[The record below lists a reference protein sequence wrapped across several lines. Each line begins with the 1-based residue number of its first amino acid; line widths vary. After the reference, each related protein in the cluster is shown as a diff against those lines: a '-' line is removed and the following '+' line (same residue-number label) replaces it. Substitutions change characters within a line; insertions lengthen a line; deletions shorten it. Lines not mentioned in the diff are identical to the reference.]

1 MAEANYGIFGDDFS
15 LEGTNPASALNSISD
30 ASVSFGGGGGGGVVS
45 TPTNVVIPIT
55 TNPNAYGTINA
66 NTNLIV
72 NIKANADAQ
81 IYVNAENTF
90 KTTTDKLD
98 VSLTDLLKFG
108 SKTITVDKLGF
119 KSNEKYIFRAV
130 PNLNF
135 NFTNLNFNINL
146 GDSLIGYQNRLL
158 PNYNEPLVGANE
170 PIYTNT
176 PPFEVIV
183 EYYKDDVIQSFP
195 YNASNQIID
204 IDFNLEKSN
213 TSVDIPV
220 SNENVIITI
229 EVDGIG
235 DSVLYSNGTTSDTL
249 TPQIVYTYTE
259 KIGTQISISSSDIT
273 QYLISKILVLNADG
287 TSEELLPEVDD
298 SPVGI
303 NVRPR
308 SIFLGFEAESNKK
321 ISITTIPAPERQTLP
336 LIDFV
341 NKEGVRKYN
350 INEKSDIPIG
360 VFKNGVVSN
369 IAIYI
374 GDSVYKY
381 SNLRDGAAS
390 AVVAIPASAIQNIG
404 KYRVVLIPST
414 TKRTLI
420 GLGGVESDGNP
431 IEFTL
436 NVVNEV
442 YVGIPDIRNISYP
455 SELFGPDFAGTDVNF
470 QISYDSVNTDYVRL
484 YNGTNFTQLQSNG
497 NISLNVK
504 TLLELAGDNV
514 AEDVNNIVF
523 NLKLIP
529 YNISGIETVIG
540 KEEFITIKFVK
551 SNYTIPRN
559 VAINRIAEGFINQ
572 FDRSLLR
579 ETPTKYLSHLLHF
592 GEGDNKLITTWT
604 GSQNSLIV
612 KLYEPLPTSIQTN
625 QQVWISKI
633 LANPIIDTIR
643 LVGDT
648 SDTCPPLKGPNFSL
662 EVDNGIGYQIFDE
675 LVASGSYSSNLLYNN
690 YIQSKGI
697 DTSKLNIEYVN
708 GSEYAWENYIN
719 FGSAE
724 ERVNNFI
731 YKLGILEKYIQ
742 EYQTLTDQT
751 FNIGYVLTE
760 DALGALTPEIEGNEI
775 ITTEDSLDMEFEI
788 AIKYSQYSIDES
800 GVLLNKINNIIQ
812 NFDGFEKFLYTS
824 NDSLAYPKFDVTF
837 PDSIVRKVNYLT
849 NTDEAKLWYNTIVAD
864 AEYYDTYNTNY
875 LVNNLPLF
883 IQEDYDNNDFIV
895 FLDMIGQHFD
905 IIWTYINSLRDSKK
919 VGELQSKNIIDSI
932 VGPVLQSFGWDTK
945 RAFNSNFLWEHV
957 YGTNKEGNPIYSM
970 PLNEANNQ
978 VWRRI
983 LNNLPYILKHKGTGR
998 AMKAIMA
1005 CYGVPQSMLTIMEFG
1020 GPQDPTK
1027 DATTKFTFDDRT
1039 SALFL
1044 TGSLNANGGGS
1055 SNVKI
1060 PWHTTAQT
1068 GDYPNCLE
1076 FRILPSKLPTTKYS
1090 LVSGSEWSL
1099 DLVKTT
1105 GSFGKLEL
1113 NFGGDQSTSTYFEN
1127 GYVNDVTGSPFNY
1140 SYTSSYNPVT
1150 ITVEYYDGDDGVY
1163 AYGPDLKT
1171 GSLDFP
1177 ISTEDYSNVLIN
1189 RHNNPDSSSW
1199 FEVWYATTNGQR
1211 ITTFVSMSIQ
1221 TDDTQWE
1228 TGSFLQIGGDGY
1240 EGTLDEFRLWEIP
1253 LNRNKFENHTLF
1265 PDAINGNSHTAS
1277 TADLIFRLDFEYP
1290 INLHKGTSTVPAKS
1304 IKNVSINESYGES
1317 YAYVNNMYS
1326 ASVYPYQYIPY
1337 DRTVTATVPSLGFNV
1352 SNKIRFEEQ
1361 TLIGDLS
1368 YKTRATQKS
1377 FDRAPIDSNR
1387 LGLFF
1392 SPIKELNMDILKAFG
1407 DFNIDNYIGDPSD
1420 EYKDS
1425 YKELSVLRNYYF
1437 ERLDRNIHEYIQ
1449 LIRYIDKSL
1458 FDVLDDLAPARAK
1471 VSKGLLIEPHYLE
1484 RSKIKWTKPESERND
1499 FDTTIPTFDGVS
1511 IDSTYD
1517 YNEGELNVEQIAILE
1532 SNLNNYDGIV
1542 DANTGIVLE
1551 STNPTYESTIDYNFV
1566 DILDTEYPTYPAQGS
1581 VNIECPTGASLYGE
1595 VDSFSSTQI
1604 GMDKNSLANL
1614 GYGLYAVKGNSIYR
1628 TIDDIFGNLETTG
1641 SRVSAFLVKE
1651 TKAKKQKVQTGG
1663 YPATT
1668 SGAVKYSTITT
1679 FEDKYYVSLL
1689 PFSGSISIGNDVVQ
1703 VTSID
1708 GYLPTHYKFVN
1719 GLGEGLQRTF
1729 WKGSQQTLATTPDG
1743 LSPVETFTTN
1753 PNILRVAKT
1762 GRGSGEPILEV
1773 D

>member
-1 MAEANYGIFGDDFS
+1 MAEANYGIMGDDFS
-15 LEGTNPASALNSISD
+15 FDGTTPTSVLNSISD

-45 TPTNVVIPIT
+45 IPDNVVIPIT

-72 NIKANADAQ
+72 NIKSNQPSQ
-81 IYVNAENTF
+81 IYVNSENTF

-98 VSLTDLLKFG
+98 ISLNDLLKFG
-108 SKTITVDKLGF
+108 SKVITVDTLGF
-119 KSNEKYIFRAV
+119 TTNEKYVFRAV

-135 NFTNLNFNINL
+135 NFSNLDFNINL

-158 PNYNEPLVGANE
+158 PNYNEPLVGSNE

-176 PPFEVIV
+176 PPFEIIV
-183 EYYKDDVIQSFP
+183 EYYKNNEIQVFP
-195 YNASNQIID
+195 YNTASQIID

-213 TSVDIPV
+213 SIVVETPID
-220 SNENVIITI
+220 ENVTITI
-229 EVDGIG
+229 EVTGAN
-235 DSVLYSNGTTSDTL
+235 DSVLYSNGTVADTL
-249 TPQIVYTYTE
+249 TTQNIYTYTE
-259 KIGTQISISSSDIT
+259 KAGTQISISSADLTS
-273 QYLISKILVLNADG
+273 YVISKIVATDG
-287 TSEELLPEVDD
+287 VGTPVEILPESED
-298 SPVGI
+298 SDAAALLGLR
-303 NVRPR
+303 VRPN
-308 SIFLGFEAESNKK
+308 SVFLSFEAGVNRRLA
-321 ISITTIPAPERQTLP
+321 ITTEEAPTRRIIPSIE
-336 LIDFV
+336 FV
-341 NKEGVRKYN
+341 NNESVRKYN
-350 INEKSDIPIG
+350 VNEKSDIPIG
-360 VFKNGVVSN
+360 VLKNAAVSN
-369 IAIYI
+369 ISIYV

-381 SNLRDGAAS
+381 NTNVRDTS
-390 AVVAIPASAIQNIG
+390 AVVIIPASAIQKIG
-404 KYRVVLIPST
+404 KYKIVLVPST
-414 TKRTLI
+414 VRKTGASLLSGPDTF
-420 GLGGVESDGNP
+420 DGNP
-431 IEFTL
+431 IEFVL

-455 SELFGPDFAGTDVNF
+455 SELFGPDFVGTDVNF
-470 QISYDSVNTDYVRL
+470 QISYDSINTDYVRL
-484 YNGTNFTQLQSNG
+484 YNGTNFTQLQSSG
-497 NISLNVK
+497 NVSLNVK
-504 TLLELAGDNV
+504 KLIELSGDNI
-514 AEDVNNIVF
+514 AEDNNNIVF

-529 YNISGIETVIG
+529 YNISGIETISG
-540 KEEFITIKFVK
+540 KEEYITVKFVK

-572 FDRSLLR
+572 FDKSLLR
-579 ETPTKYLSHLLHF
+579 DTPSKYLTHLLHF

-633 LANPIIDTIR
+633 LANPIIDTVR

-648 SDTCPPLKGPNFSL
+648 TQTCPPLKGPNFSL

-675 LVASGSYSSNLLYNN
+675 LIASGSYSSNALYNT
-690 YIQSKGI
+690 YAQSNGI
-697 DTSKLNIEYVN
+697 DTSKLNIEYVKD
-708 GSEYAWENYIN
+708 SKYSWENYVN

-731 YKLGILEKYIQ
+731 YKLGVLEKYIQ
-742 EYQTLTDQT
+742 EYQQLTEQT

-760 DALGALTPEIEGNEI
+760 DSLGIFTPEIEGNEI
-775 ITTEDSLDMEFEI
+775 LSTENSLGIEFEI
-788 AIKYSQYSIDES
+788 PIKFGKYSVEES
-800 GVLLNKINNIIQ
+800 GILLNKINTTIQ
-812 NFDGFEKFLYTS
+812 NFDGFERFLYTS
-824 NDSLAYPKFDVTF
+824 TNSLAYPKFDNTF
-837 PDSIVRKVNYLT
+837 ADGITRKINYLT
-849 NTDEAKLWYNTIVAD
+849 TTSESKIWYNTIVAS
-864 AEYYDTYNTNY
+864 AEYYDKYNSNY

-905 IIWTYINSLRDSKK
+905 IIWTYITSIRDNKK
-919 VGELQSKNIIDSI
+919 VGELQSKNIINSI
-932 VGPVLQSFGWDTK
+932 VGPVLQSLGWDTK

-957 YGTNKEGNPIYSM
+957 YGTNKEGNQIYSM
-970 PLNEANNQ
+970 PLDEANNQ

-1039 SALFL
+1039 AAIHL
-1044 TGSLNANGGGS
+1044 TGDLNKNGS
-1055 SNVKI
+1055 SNIKV
-1060 PWHTTAQT
+1060 PWKVAPTT
-1068 GDYPNCLE
+1068 GNYPACIE
-1076 FRILPSKLPTTKYS
+1076 FRIKPDELPNTSYTLI
-1090 LVSGSEWSL
+1090 SGSEWKV
-1099 DLVKTT
+1099 DFVRTT
-1105 GSFGKLEL
+1105 GSFVSLEL
-1113 NFGGDQSTSTYFEN
+1113 NFGGDVGE
-1127 GYVNDVTGSPFNY
+1127 
-1140 SYTSSYNPVT
+1140 SSYFMTTGAGTPYIDTT
-1150 ITVEYYDGDDGVY
+1150 IDEYV
-1163 AYGPDLKT
+1163 YGPDFKT
-1171 GSLDFP
+1171 GSINIPLSLENYTN
-1177 ISTEDYSNVLIN
+1177 IAIN
-1189 RHNNPDSSSW
+1189 RYNYGGSQSQYEIW
-1199 FEVWYATTNGQR
+1199 MATSDGIR
-1211 ITTFVSMSIQ
+1211 INTFVSMSLL
-1221 TDDTQWE
+1221 TADNQWE
-1228 TGSFLQIGGDGY
+1228 TGSSLQIGGNGF
-1240 EGTLDEFRLWEIP
+1240 EGNVDEVRLWTVP
-1253 LNRNKFENHTLF
+1253 LQRSKFENHSLF
-1265 PDAINGNSHTAS
+1265 PDAINGNDFDSS
-1277 TADLIFRLDFEYP
+1277 TKDLVFRLDFEYP
-1290 INLHKGTSTVPAKS
+1290 KDRTSDS
-1304 IKNVSINESYGES
+1304 FIKNVAINESYSES
-1317 YAYVNNMYS
+1317 FGFANNMYS
-1326 ASVYPYQYIPY
+1326 ASVYPYQYTPY
-1337 DRTVTATVPSLGFNV
+1337 DRTVTATVPSLGFNS

-1361 TLIGDLS
+1361 TLITDLS
-1368 YKTRATQKS
+1368 HKVRATKKS

-1437 ERLDRNIHEYIQ
+1437 ERLDRNIYEYIQ
-1449 LIRYIDKSL
+1449 LVRYIDKSL

-1484 RSKIKWTKPESERND
+1484 RSKVKWTKLVSERND
-1499 FDTTIPTFDGVS
+1499 FDTSINTFDDVS
-1511 IDSTYD
+1511 INSTYN
-1517 YNEGELNVEQIAILE
+1517 YNEGELNIQQIANLE
-1532 SNLNNYDGIV
+1532 SNLNNYDGFV
-1542 DANTGIVLE
+1542 DANTDIILE
-1551 STNPTYESTIDYNFV
+1551 STNPTYESLINYNFV
-1566 DILDTEYPTYPAQGS
+1566 DIIDTEYPTYPAQGS

-1614 GYGLYAVKGNSIYR
+1614 GYGLYAKRGNSIYR
-1628 TIDDIFGNLETTG
+1628 RFDDIFGNLETTG

-1651 TKAKKQKVQTGG
+1651 IKSKKQKTQTGG

-1668 SGAVKYSTITT
+1668 SGPVKYTTITT

-1689 PFSGSISIGNDVVQ
+1689 PFSGSISIGNDIVQ
-1703 VTSID
+1703 VTTIN

-1719 GLGEGLQRTF
+1719 GLSEGMQRSF
-1729 WKGSQQTLATTPDG
+1729 WKGSKQGFIDGKLTTPDG
-1743 LSPVETFTTN
+1743 LPAVETFTTN

>member
-15 LEGTNPASALNSISD
+15 LEGTNPASTLNSISD

-45 TPTNVVIPIT
+45 TPNDVIIPIT

-72 NIKANADAQ
+72 NIKANSEAQ
-81 IYVNAENTF
+81 IYVNSENTF
-90 KTTTDKLD
+90 KVTTDKLD
-98 VSLTDLLKFG
+98 VSLNDLLKFG
-108 SKTITVDKLGF
+108 SKTITVDKTGF

-135 NFTNLNFNINL
+135 NFSNLNFNINL

-158 PNYNEPLVGANE
+158 PNYNEPLVGSNE

-213 TSVDIPV
+213 VVVDTPTSDENISIKIDI
-220 SNENVIITI
+220 
-229 EVDGIG
+229 DGIA
-235 DSVLYSNGTTSDTL
+235 DSVIYSNGTISDTL
-249 TPQIVYTYTE
+249 TIQKVYTYTE
-259 KIGTQISISSSDIT
+259 KIGTPISISSSDLT
-273 QYLISKILVLNADG
+273 SYSISKILVTDANG
-287 TSEELLPEVDD
+287 KSEEILPELED
-298 SPVGI
+298 SI
-303 NVRPR
+303 LARSTRPR
-308 SIFLGFEAESNKK
+308 SISLTFEADSNKK
-321 ISITTIPAPERQTLP
+321 ISITTIEAPAVQAIP

-341 NKEGVRKYN
+341 NKEGVKKYN

-360 VFKNGVVSN
+360 VFKNREVSD

-374 GDSVYKY
+374 GNNVYKY
-381 SNLRDGAAS
+381 SNLRDGATS
-390 AVVAIPASAIQNIG
+390 AVVAIPASAINNIG
-404 KYRVVLIPST
+404 SYKVILVPST
-414 TKRTLI
+414 TKKV
-420 GLGGVESDGNP
+420 GVSLLSGPAGSDGNP
-431 IEFTL
+431 IEFVL

-442 YVGIPDIRNISYP
+442 YVGIPDIRNIAYP

-470 QISYDSVNTDYVRL
+470 EISYDSVNTDYVRL
-484 YNGTNFTQLQSNG
+484 YNGTNFTQLSSNG
-497 NISLNVK
+497 KASLNVK
-504 TLLELAGDNV
+504 ELIQLSGDNV
-514 AEDVNNIVF
+514 AEDINNIVF

-559 VAINRIAEGFINQ
+559 VAINRIAEAFINQ

-579 ETPTKYLSHLLHF
+579 DSPSKYLSHLLHF

-604 GSQNSLIV
+604 GSQNSLIL
-612 KLYEPLPTSIQTN
+612 KLYEPLPTSVQDN

-643 LVGDT
+643 LIGDT
-648 SDTCPPLKGPNFSL
+648 TQNCPPLKGPNFGL
-662 EVDNGIGYQIFDE
+662 ELDNGIGYQVFDD
-675 LVASGSYSSNLLYNN
+675 LISSGSFSSNLLINKYA
-690 YIQSKGI
+690 QSKGI
-697 DTSKLNIEYVN
+697 DTSKLNIEYVKD
-708 GSEYAWENYIN
+708 SEYSWENYVN

-742 EYQTLTDQT
+742 EYQQLTEQT

-760 DALGALTPEIEGNEI
+760 DSLGIFTPEIEGNEI
-775 ITTEDSLDMEFEI
+775 LNTEDSLDMQFET
-788 AIKYSQYSIDES
+788 AIKYGQYSIDES
-800 GVLLNKINNIIQ
+800 GVLLNKINTIIQ

-824 NDSLAYPKFDVTF
+824 TNSLAYPKFNNTF
-837 PDSIVRKVNYLT
+837 SDGITRKVNYLT
-849 NTDEAKLWYNTIVAD
+849 TTNESKIWYNTIVAS

-905 IIWTYINSLRDSKK
+905 IIWTYITSLRDNKK
-919 VGELQSKNIIDSI
+919 IGEAQSKNIINTV
-932 VGPVLQSFGWDTK
+932 VGPVLQSLGWDTK
-945 RAFNSNFLWEHV
+945 KAFNSNFLWEHV
-957 YGTNKEGNPIYSM
+957 YGTNREGYQMYSM
-970 PLNEANNQ
+970 PLEEANNQ

-1020 GPQDPTK
+1020 GPQDPTT

-1039 SALFL
+1039 AAIHL
-1044 TGSLNANGGGS
+1044 TGNLNGNGS
-1055 SNVKI
+1055 SNIKV
-1060 PWHTTAQT
+1060 PWKVAPTT
-1068 GDYPNCLE
+1068 GNYPACIE
-1076 FRILPSKLPTTKYS
+1076 FRVKPDELPNASYTLI
-1090 LVSGSEWSL
+1090 SGSEWKV
-1099 DLVKTT
+1099 DFVRTT
-1105 GSFGKLEL
+1105 GSFVSLEL
-1113 NFGGDQSTSTYFEN
+1113 NFGGDVGE
-1127 GYVNDVTGSPFNY
+1127 
-1140 SYTSSYNPVT
+1140 SSYFMTTGVGTPYID
-1150 ITVEYYDGDDGVY
+1150 ITTEEYVF
-1163 AYGPDLKT
+1163 GPEYKT
-1171 GSLDFP
+1171 GSINIPLSLENYTS
-1177 ISTEDYSNVLIN
+1177 IAIN
-1189 RHNNPDSSSW
+1189 RYNYGGSQSQYEIWMASSD
-1199 FEVWYATTNGQR
+1199 GIR
-1211 ITTFVSMSIQ
+1211 INTFVSMSLL
-1221 TDDTQWE
+1221 TSDNQWE
-1228 TGSFLQIGGDGY
+1228 TGSSLQIGGNGFA
-1240 EGTLDEFRLWEIP
+1240 GNVDEVRLWTVP
-1253 LNRNKFENHTLF
+1253 LQRSKFENHSLF
-1265 PDAINGNSHTAS
+1265 PDAINGNSYTAS
-1277 TADLIFRLDFEYP
+1277 TSDLLFRLDFEYP
-1290 INLHKGTSTVPAKS
+1290 KDRTKDSF
-1304 IKNVSINESYGES
+1304 IKNVAINESYAEPFAS
-1317 YAYVNNMYS
+1317 ASNMYS
-1326 ASVYPYQYIPY
+1326 ASAYPYQYTPY
-1337 DRTVTATVPSLGFNV
+1337 DRTVTATVPSLGFNA

-1361 TLIGDLS
+1361 TLVTDLS
-1368 YKTRATQKS
+1368 HKVRATKKS

-1437 ERLDRNIHEYIQ
+1437 ERLDRNIYEYIQ
-1449 LIRYIDKSL
+1449 LVRYIDKSL

-1484 RSKIKWTKPESERND
+1484 RSKVKWTKPESERND
-1499 FDTTIPTFDGVS
+1499 FDTSINTFDDVS
-1511 IDSTYD
+1511 IDSTFN
-1517 YNEGELNVEQIAILE
+1517 YNEGELNIQQIANLE

-1551 STNPTYESTIDYNFV
+1551 STNPTYESLIDYNFI
-1566 DILDTEYPTYPAQGS
+1566 DILDADYPTYPPQGS
-1581 VNIECPTGASLYGE
+1581 VNIECPTGASLSGE

-1604 GMDKNSLANL
+1604 GMEKNSLANL
-1614 GYGLYAVKGNSIYR
+1614 GYGLYAKRGNSVYR

-1641 SRVSAFLVKE
+1641 SRVSAFVVKE
-1651 TKAKKQKVQTGG
+1651 TKAKKKKVQTGG

-1668 SGAVKYSTITT
+1668 SGPIKYSTITT

-1689 PFSGSISIGNDVVQ
+1689 PFSGSISIGNEIVQ
-1703 VTSID
+1703 VTPIN

-1719 GLGEGLQRTF
+1719 GLGEGLQRSF
-1729 WKGSQQTLATTPDG
+1729 WKGSKQGLDANGVLTTPDG
-1743 LSPVETFTTN
+1743 LPAVETFTTN

>member
-1 MAEANYGIFGDDFS
+1 M
-15 LEGTNPASALNSISD
+15 
-30 ASVSFGGGGGGGVVS
+30 
-45 TPTNVVIPIT
+45 
-55 TNPNAYGTINA
+55 
-66 NTNLIV
+66 
-72 NIKANADAQ
+72 
-81 IYVNAENTF
+81 
-90 KTTTDKLD
+90 
-98 VSLTDLLKFG
+98 
-108 SKTITVDKLGF
+108 
-119 KSNEKYIFRAV
+119 
-130 PNLNF
+130 
-135 NFTNLNFNINL
+135 
-146 GDSLIGYQNRLL
+146 
-158 PNYNEPLVGANE
+158 
-170 PIYTNT
+170 
-176 PPFEVIV
+176 
-183 EYYKDDVIQSFP
+183 
-195 YNASNQIID
+195 
-204 IDFNLEKSN
+204 
-213 TSVDIPV
+213 
-220 SNENVIITI
+220 
-229 EVDGIG
+229 
-235 DSVLYSNGTTSDTL
+235 
-249 TPQIVYTYTE
+249 
-259 KIGTQISISSSDIT
+259 
-273 QYLISKILVLNADG
+273 
-287 TSEELLPEVDD
+287 
-298 SPVGI
+298 
-303 NVRPR
+303 
-308 SIFLGFEAESNKK
+308 
-321 ISITTIPAPERQTLP
+321 
-336 LIDFV
+336 
-341 NKEGVRKYN
+341 
-350 INEKSDIPIG
+350 
-360 VFKNGVVSN
+360 
-369 IAIYI
+369 
-374 GDSVYKY
+374 
-381 SNLRDGAAS
+381 
-390 AVVAIPASAIQNIG
+390 
-404 KYRVVLIPST
+404 
-414 TKRTLI
+414 
-420 GLGGVESDGNP
+420 
-431 IEFTL
+431 
-436 NVVNEV
+436 
-442 YVGIPDIRNISYP
+442 
-455 SELFGPDFAGTDVNF
+455 
-470 QISYDSVNTDYVRL
+470 
-484 YNGTNFTQLQSNG
+484 QLS
-497 NISLNVK
+497 
-504 TLLELAGDNV
+504 GDNV
-514 AEDVNNIVF
+514 AEDNNNIVF

-559 VAINRIAEGFINQ
+559 VAINRIAEAFINQ

-579 ETPTKYLSHLLHF
+579 NSPSKYLSHLLHF

-643 LVGDT
+643 LVGDA
-648 SDTCPPLKGPNFSL
+648 SDVCPPLKGPNFSL

-697 DTSKLNIEYVN
+697 DTSKLNIEYAN
-708 GSEYAWENYIN
+708 DSEYTWENYIN

-742 EYQTLTDQT
+742 EYQILTNQT
-751 FNIGYVLTE
+751 FNIGYILTE
-760 DALGALTPEIEGNEI
+760 DGLGTLTPEIEGNEI
-775 ITTEDSLDMEFEI
+775 LTTEDSLDMEFEI

-849 NTDEAKLWYNTIVAD
+849 NTDEAKLWYNTIVAS

-919 VGELQSKNIIDSI
+919 LGELQSKNIIDTI

-957 YGTNKEGNPIYSM
+957 YGTNREGNKIYSM
-970 PLNEANNQ
+970 PLDEANNQ

-1039 SALFL
+1039 AAIYL
-1044 TGSLNANGGGS
+1044 TGSLNQNGS
-1055 SNVKI
+1055 SNIKV
-1060 PWHTTAQT
+1060 PWKVAPTT
-1068 GDYPNCLE
+1068 GNYPACVE
-1076 FRILPSKLPTTKYS
+1076 FRIKPAKLPETSYTII
-1090 LVSGSEWSL
+1090 SGSEWKV
-1099 DLVKTT
+1099 DLVRTT
-1105 GSFGKLEL
+1105 GSFASLEL
-1113 NFGGDQSTSTYFEN
+1113 NFGGDVGE
-1127 GYVNDVTGSPFNY
+1127 
-1140 SYTSSYNPVT
+1140 SSYFMT
-1150 ITVEYYDGDDGVY
+1150 TGVGTPY
-1163 AYGPDLKT
+1163 IETSIDYVYGPEFKT
-1171 GSLDFP
+1171 GSLNIP
-1177 ISTEDYSNVLIN
+1177 VSLENYTNISIN
-1189 RHNNPDSSSW
+1189 RYNYGGSQSQY
-1199 FEVWYATTNGQR
+1199 EVWFATSDGIR
-1211 ITTFVSMSIQ
+1211 INTFVSMSLL
-1221 TDDTQWE
+1221 TSDTQWE
-1228 TGSFLQIGGDGY
+1228 TGSSLQIGGNGF
-1240 EGTLDEFRLWEIP
+1240 EGNVDEVRLWTVP
-1253 LNRNKFENHTLF
+1253 LQRSKFENHTLF
-1265 PDAINGNSHTAS
+1265 PDAINGNDYDSS
-1277 TADLIFRLDFEYP
+1277 TKDLLFRLDFEYP
-1290 INLHKGTSTVPAKS
+1290 KDRTNDSF
-1304 IKNVSINESYGES
+1304 IKNVAINESYTEPFAS
-1317 YAYVNNMYS
+1317 ASNMYS
-1326 ASVYPYQYIPY
+1326 ASVYPYQYTPY

-1368 YKTRATQKS
+1368 HKVRATKKS

-1420 EYKDS
+1420 EYKDN
-1425 YKELSVLRNYYF
+1425 YKQLSVLRNYYF
-1437 ERLDRNIHEYIQ
+1437 ERLDRNIYEYIQ
-1449 LIRYIDKSL
+1449 LVRYVDKSL

-1471 VSKGLLIEPHYLE
+1471 ISKGLLIEPHYLE

-1499 FDTTIPTFDGVS
+1499 FDTTISTFDDVA
-1511 IDSTYD
+1511 IDSTFN
-1517 YNEGELNVEQIAILE
+1517 YNEGELNAQEIATLE

-1542 DANTGIVLE
+1542 DANNGIVVE

-1566 DILDTEYPTYPAQGS
+1566 DILDTEYPTYPPQGS

-1614 GYGLYAVKGNSIYR
+1614 GYGLYAKRGNSVYR

-1651 TKAKKQKVQTGG
+1651 TKAKKKKVQTGG

-1668 SGAVKYSTITT
+1668 SGPVKYTTTTT

-1703 VTSID
+1703 VTPIN
-1708 GYLPTHYKFVN
+1708 GYLPTHYKFTN
-1719 GLGEGLQRTF
+1719 GLGEGLQRSF
-1729 WKGSQQTLATTPDG
+1729 WKGSKQGVINGVLTTPDG
-1743 LSPVETFTTN
+1743 LPAVETFTTN

>member
-15 LEGTNPASALNSISD
+15 LEGTNPASVLNSINDS
-30 ASVSFGGGGGGGVVS
+30 SVSFGGGGGGGVVS
-45 TPTNVVIPIT
+45 TPNDVIIPIT

-72 NIKANADAQ
+72 NIKANQEAQ
-81 IYVNAENTF
+81 IYVNSENTF

-98 VSLTDLLKFG
+98 VSLNDLLKFG
-108 SKTITVDKLGF
+108 SKVITVNKLGF
-119 KSNEKYIFRAV
+119 KSNEKYVFRAV

-135 NFTNLNFNINL
+135 NFSNLNFNINL

-158 PNYNEPLVGANE
+158 PNYNEPLVGNNE

-176 PPFEVIV
+176 PPFEVII
-183 EYYKDDVIQSFP
+183 EYYKDDVIQTFP

-204 IDFNLEKSN
+204 VDFNLEKSN
-213 TSVDIPV
+213 EIIDTPV
-220 SNENVIITI
+220 LGENVTITI
-229 EVDGIG
+229 EVDGMG

-249 TPQIVYTYTE
+249 TVQKVYTYTE
-259 KIGTQISISSSDIT
+259 KIGTQLSISSADIT
-273 QYLISKILVLNADG
+273 QYIISKILVLNADG
-287 TSEELLPEVDD
+287 TSEEILPELED
-298 SPVGI
+298 SPTGLL
-303 NVRPR
+303 VRPK
-308 SIFLGFEAESNKK
+308 SVFLTFEAESNKK
-321 ISITTIPAPERQTLP
+321 ISITTIDTPTKQIIP

-341 NKEGVRKYN
+341 NKEGVKKYN
-350 INEKSDIPIG
+350 INEKVDIPIG
-360 VFKNGVVSN
+360 VFKNRAVSD
-369 IAIYI
+369 ISIYI

-381 SNLRDGAAS
+381 SNLRDDANS
-390 AVVAIPASAIQNIG
+390 AIVAIPASAIQNIG
-404 KYRVVLIPST
+404 KYRVVLVPST
-414 TKRTLI
+414 TKRTLV
-420 GLGGVESDGNP
+420 GSGGVQGDGNP

-436 NVVNEV
+436 NVVNEA

-470 QISYDSVNTDYVRL
+470 KISYESINTDYVRL
-484 YNGTNFTQLQSNG
+484 YNGINFTQLQSSG

-504 TLLELAGDNV
+504 KLLELAGNNV
-514 AEDVNNIVF
+514 AEDTNNIVL

-529 YNISGIETVIG
+529 YNISGIETVSG

-579 ETPTKYLSHLLHF
+579 EKTSKYLSHLLHF

-648 SDTCPPLKGPNFSL
+648 SDVCPPLKGPNFSL

-675 LVASGSYSSNLLYNN
+675 LIASGSYSSNVLYNN
-690 YIQSKGI
+690 YVQSKGI
-697 DTSKLNIEYVN
+697 DTSKLNIEYVS
-708 GSEYAWENYIN
+708 GSEYVWSNYVN
-719 FGSAE
+719 FGSGE
-724 ERVNNFI
+724 ERVNNFM

-742 EYQTLTDQT
+742 EYQLITEQT
-751 FNIGYVLTE
+751 YDIGYVLTE
-760 DALGALTPEIEGNEI
+760 DALGIFTPEIEGNEI
-775 ITTEDSLDMEFEI
+775 LNTEDSLSVQFEI
-788 AIKYSQYSIDES
+788 PIKYSQYSIDES
-800 GVLLNKINNIIQ
+800 GALLNKINNIIQ
-812 NFDGFEKFLYTS
+812 NFDGFEKYLYTS
-824 NDSLAYPKFDVTF
+824 TNSLAYPKFDVTF

-849 NTDEAKLWYNTIVAD
+849 NTDEAKLWYNTIVAS

-883 IQEDYDNNDFIV
+883 IQEDYNNNDFIV

-919 VGELQSKNIIDSI
+919 VGELQSKNIINTI
-932 VGPVLQSFGWDTK
+932 VGPVLESFGWDTK

-957 YGTNKEGNPIYSM
+957 YGTNKEGNKIYSM
-970 PLNEANNQ
+970 PLDEANNQ

-1039 SALFL
+1039 AAIHL
-1044 TGSLNANGGGS
+1044 TGSLNQNGS
-1055 SNVKI
+1055 SNIKV
-1060 PWHTTAQT
+1060 PWKVAPTT
-1068 GDYPNCLE
+1068 GNYPACIE
-1076 FRILPSKLPTTKYS
+1076 FRVKPDELPNPSYTLI
-1090 LVSGSEWSL
+1090 SGSEWKV
-1099 DLVKTT
+1099 DFVRTT
-1105 GSFGKLEL
+1105 GSFVSLEL
-1113 NFGGDQSTSTYFEN
+1113 NFGGDVGESSYFMTSGVGTPYI
-1127 GYVNDVTGSPFNY
+1127 DVTSD
-1140 SYTSSYNPVT
+1140 
-1150 ITVEYYDGDDGVY
+1150 EYVF
-1163 AYGPDLKT
+1163 GPEYKT
-1171 GSLDFP
+1171 GSINIPLSLENYTN
-1177 ISTEDYSNVLIN
+1177 IAIN
-1189 RHNNPDSSSW
+1189 RYNYGGSQSQYEIW
-1199 FEVWYATTNGQR
+1199 MATSDGIR
-1211 ITTFVSMSIQ
+1211 INTFVSMSLL
-1221 TDDTQWE
+1221 TSDNQWE
-1228 TGSFLQIGGDGY
+1228 SGSSLQIGGNGFS
-1240 EGTLDEFRLWEIP
+1240 GNVDEVRLWTVP
-1253 LNRNKFENHTLF
+1253 LQRSKFENHSLF
-1265 PDAINGNSHTAS
+1265 PDAINGNSYTAS
-1277 TADLIFRLDFEYP
+1277 TSDLLFRLDFEYP
-1290 INLHKGTSTVPAKS
+1290 KDRTKDSF
-1304 IKNVSINESYGES
+1304 IKNVAINESYAEPFAS
-1317 YAYVNNMYS
+1317 ASNMYS
-1326 ASVYPYQYIPY
+1326 ASAYPYQYTPY

-1361 TLIGDLS
+1361 TLITDLS
-1368 YKTRATQKS
+1368 HKVRATKKS

-1420 EYKDS
+1420 EYKDN
-1425 YKELSVLRNYYF
+1425 YKELSTLRNYYF
-1437 ERLDRNIHEYIQ
+1437 ERLDRNIYEYIQ
-1449 LIRYIDKSL
+1449 LVRYIDKSL

-1484 RSKIKWTKPESERND
+1484 RSKVKWTKPESERND
-1499 FDTTIPTFDGVS
+1499 FDTTISTFDDVS
-1511 IDSTYD
+1511 IDSTLN
-1517 YNEGELNVEQIAILE
+1517 YNEGELNAQEIATLE
-1532 SNLNNYDGIV
+1532 SNLNNFDGVV
-1542 DANTGIVLE
+1542 DANDGVILE
-1551 STNPTYESTIDYNFV
+1551 STNPTYESLIDYNFV
-1566 DILDTEYPTYPAQGS
+1566 DILETEYPTYPSQGS
-1581 VNIECPTGASLYGE
+1581 VNIECPTGESLYGE

-1614 GYGLYAVKGNSIYR
+1614 GYGLYAKRGNSVYR
-1628 TIDDIFGNLETTG
+1628 TIDGIFGNLETTG

-1651 TKAKKQKVQTGG
+1651 TKSKKKKVQTGG

-1668 SGAVKYSTITT
+1668 SGPVKYSTTTT

-1689 PFSGSISIGNDVVQ
+1689 PFSGSISIGNDIVQ
-1703 VTSID
+1703 VTPIN

-1719 GLGEGLQRTF
+1719 GLGEGMQRSF

>member
-15 LEGTNPASALNSISD
+15 LEGTNPASTLNSISD
-30 ASVSFGGGGGGGVVS
+30 SSVSFGGGGGGGVVS
-45 TPTNVVIPIT
+45 TPNDVVIPIT

-66 NTNLIV
+66 NSNLIV
-72 NIKANADAQ
+72 NIKANEQAQ

-90 KTTTDKLD
+90 KVTTDKLD
-98 VSLTDLLKFG
+98 VSLNDLLKFG
-108 SKTITVDKLGF
+108 SKTITVDKTGF
-119 KSNEKYIFRAV
+119 KSNEKYVFRAV

-135 NFTNLNFNINL
+135 NFSNLNFNINL
-146 GDSLIGYQNRLL
+146 ADSLVGYQTRLL
-158 PNYNEPLVGANE
+158 PNYNEPLVGSNE
-170 PIYTNT
+170 PIYTST
-176 PPFEVIV
+176 PPFELIV

-195 YNASNQIID
+195 FNTSNQIID

-213 TSVDIPV
+213 TVVDIPL
-220 SNENVIITI
+220 SNENVTITI
-229 EVDGIG
+229 EVDGIA
-235 DSVLYSNGTTSDTL
+235 DSVIYSNGTASDTL
-249 TPQIVYTYTE
+249 TVQRVYTYTE
-259 KIGTQISISSSDIT
+259 KIGTQISISSSDLT
-273 QYLISKILVLNADG
+273 QYLISKILVINADG
-287 TSEELLPEVDD
+287 TSEELSPEVED
-298 SPVGI
+298 SVVGVI
-303 NVRPR
+303 TRPK
-308 SIFLGFEAESNKK
+308 SVFLGFEAESNKK
-321 ISITTIPAPERQTLP
+321 ISITTIQAPAIQTLP

-360 VFKNGVVSN
+360 VFKNGIVSDV
-369 IAIYI
+369 AIYI

-381 SNLRDGAAS
+381 SNLRDGATS
-390 AVVAIPASAIQNIG
+390 AIVAIPASAIQNIG
-404 KYRVVLIPST
+404 KYRVVLVPST
-414 TKRTLI
+414 KKRALI
-420 GLGGVESDGNP
+420 GLGGAESDGNP

-455 SELFGPDFAGTDVNF
+455 SELFGPDFVGTDVNF
-470 QISYDSVNTDYVRL
+470 EISYDSVNTDYVRL
-484 YNGTNFTQLQSNG
+484 YNGTNFTQLKSNG

-579 ETPTKYLSHLLHF
+579 ERPSKYLSHLLHF

-643 LVGDT
+643 LIGDT
-648 SDTCPPLKGPNFSL
+648 FETCPPLKGPNFSL

-675 LVASGSYSSNLLYNN
+675 LVSSGSYSSNLLYNN

-708 GSEYAWENYIN
+708 DSEYAWQNYIN

-731 YKLGILEKYIQ
+731 YKLGILEKYIV
-742 EYQTLTDQT
+742 EYQTLTNQT

-760 DALGALTPEIEGNEI
+760 DSLGSFTPEIVGNEI
-775 ITTEDSLDMEFEI
+775 LNTEDSLDMQFET

-849 NTDEAKLWYNTIVAD
+849 TTDEAKLWYNTILAS

-895 FLDMIGQHFD
+895 FLDMVGQHFD

-919 VGELQSKNIIDSI
+919 VGELQSKNIIDTI

-957 YGTNKEGNPIYSM
+957 YGTNREGNKIYSM
-970 PLNEANNQ
+970 PLDEANNQ

-1039 SALFL
+1039 AAIYLKE
-1044 TGSLNANGGGS
+1044 N

-1060 PWHTTAQT
+1060 PWKEIPGF
-1068 GDYPNCLE
+1068 GDYPNAVE
-1076 FRILPSKLPTTKYS
+1076 FRIQPTSTPTSQYTII
-1090 LVSGSEWSL
+1090 SGTEWTL

-1105 GSFGKLEL
+1105 GSFVKLEL
-1113 NFGGDQSTSTYFEN
+1113 NFGGDESTSTYFSES
-1127 GYVNDVTGSPFNY
+1127 VDIP
-1140 SYTSSYNPVT
+1140 SSYY
-1150 ITVEYYDGDDGVY
+1150 ISYIDDEPY

-1177 ISTEDYSNVLIN
+1177 ISTEDYTNVLIN
-1189 RHNNPDSSSW
+1189 RHNSPDSSSW
-1199 FEVWYATTNGQR
+1199 FEVWLATSNGSR
-1211 ITTFVSMSIQ
+1211 ITTFVSMSLA
-1221 TDDTQWE
+1221 TDDAQWE
-1228 TGSFLQIGGDGY
+1228 TGSYLQIGGNGFDGN
-1240 EGTLDEFRLWEIP
+1240 LDEFRLWKTP
-1253 LNRNKFENHTLF
+1253 LQLSKFQNHTLF
-1265 PDAINGNSHTAS
+1265 PDAINGNDFDSS
-1277 TADLIFRLDFEYP
+1277 TKDLVFRLDFEYP
-1290 INLHKGTSTVPAKS
+1290 KDRNLDPN
-1304 IKNVSINESYGES
+1304 IKNVAINESYAEPF
-1317 YAYVNNMYS
+1317 AS
-1326 ASVYPYQYIPY
+1326 ASNMWVNTTYPYQYTPY

-1368 YKTRATQKS
+1368 YKVRATQKS

-1420 EYKDS
+1420 EYRDS

-1449 LIRYIDKSL
+1449 LVRYIDKSL

-1499 FDTTIPTFDGVS
+1499 FDTTIPTFDDVS

-1517 YNEGELNVEQIAILE
+1517 YNEGELNIQEIANLE
-1532 SNLNNYDGIV
+1532 SSLNNYDGMV
-1542 DANTGIVLE
+1542 DANDGIVLE
-1551 STNPTYESTIDYNFV
+1551 STSPTYESIIDYNFV

-1604 GMDKNSLANL
+1604 GMEKNSLANL
-1614 GYGLYAVKGNSIYR
+1614 GYGLYAVKGNSVYR

-1651 TKAKKQKVQTGG
+1651 TKAKKKKVQTGG

-1668 SGAVKYSTITT
+1668 SGPVKYSTTTT

-1689 PFSGSISIGNDVVQ
+1689 PFSGSISIGNDIVQ
-1703 VTSID
+1703 VTAIN

>member
-30 ASVSFGGGGGGGVVS
+30 SSVSFGGGGGGGVVS
-45 TPTNVVIPIT
+45 TPNDVIIPIT

-72 NIKANADAQ
+72 NIKANQEAQ
-81 IYVNAENTF
+81 IYVNSENTF
-90 KTTTDKLD
+90 KITTDKLD
-98 VSLTDLLKFG
+98 VSLNDLLKFG
-108 SKTITVDKLGF
+108 SKTITVDKTGF

-135 NFTNLNFNINL
+135 NFSNLNFNINL

-158 PNYNEPLVGANE
+158 PNYNEPLVGSNE
-170 PIYTNT
+170 PIYTST

-183 EYYKDDVIQSFP
+183 EYYKDEVIQSFP

-204 IDFNLEKSN
+204 IDFNLEKGESPIDVTPIDSN
-213 TSVDIPV
+213 AT
-220 SNENVIITI
+220 ITI
-229 EVDGIG
+229 DVDGIT
-235 DSVLYSNGTTSDTL
+235 DSVFYSNGTINDTL
-249 TPQIVYTYTE
+249 TTGKVYTYTE
-259 KIGTQISISSSDIT
+259 KIGSEIAITSSDLQSYI
-273 QYLISKILVLNADG
+273 ISKIIVTNANG
-287 TSEELLPEVDD
+287 QVEEVTPA
-298 SPVGI
+298 
-303 NVRPR
+303 
-308 SIFLGFEAESNKK
+308 AESAENAILNNTIRNSSVFLRFEVSGNTK
-321 ISITTIPAPERQTLP
+321 ISIITTEAPTTKILP
-336 LIDFV
+336 SINFV
-341 NKEGVRKYN
+341 NTEGVKKYN

-360 VFKNGVVSN
+360 VFKNRAVSD

-374 GDSVYKY
+374 GDNVYKY
-381 SNLRDGAAS
+381 SKLRDDESS
-390 AVVAIPASAIQNIG
+390 AVVVIPASAIQKIG
-404 KYRVVLIPST
+404 SYKVVLVPST
-414 TKRTLI
+414 IRKTALSLLSGPTTF
-420 GLGGVESDGNP
+420 DGNP
-431 IEFTL
+431 IEFVL

-442 YVGIPDIRNISYP
+442 YVGTPDIRNISYP

-470 QISYDSVNTDYVRL
+470 QISYDSINTDYVRL

-497 NISLNVK
+497 SVSLNVK
-504 TLLELAGDNV
+504 KLLELAGDNV
-514 AEDVNNIVF
+514 AEDINNIVF

-540 KEEFITIKFVK
+540 KEEFITIKFIK

-572 FDRSLLR
+572 FDKSLLR
-579 ETPTKYLSHLLHF
+579 ETPSKYLTHLLHF

-625 QQVWISKI
+625 QQVWVSKI

-648 SDTCPPLKGPNFSL
+648 TQTCPPLRGPNFSL
-662 EVDNGIGYQIFDE
+662 DVDNGIGYQIFDE
-675 LVASGSYSSNLLYNN
+675 LIASGSYSSNALYNT
-690 YIQSKGI
+690 YAQSKGI
-697 DTSKLNIEYVN
+697 DTSKLNIEYIKD
-708 GSEYAWENYIN
+708 SEYSWENYVN

-742 EYQTLTDQT
+742 DYQLLTEQT

-760 DALGALTPEIEGNEI
+760 DALGIFTPEIEGNERLN
-775 ITTEDSLDMEFEI
+775 TEESLDMQYETAI
-788 AIKYSQYSIDES
+788 AYSQYSIDES
-800 GVLLNKINNIIQ
+800 GTLLNKINTIIQ
-812 NFDGFEKFLYTS
+812 NFDGFEKYLYTS
-824 NDSLAYPKFDVTF
+824 TNQLAYPKFDNTF
-837 PDSIVRKVNYLT
+837 QDGITRKVNYLT
-849 NTDEAKLWYNTIVAD
+849 TTNESKIWYNTIVAS
-864 AEYYDTYNTNY
+864 AEYYDKYNTNY

-905 IIWTYINSLRDSKK
+905 IIWTYINSIRDSKK
-919 VGELQSKNIIDSI
+919 VGEFQSKNIINSI
-932 VGPVLQSFGWDTK
+932 VGPVLQSLGWDTK

-957 YGTNKEGNPIYSM
+957 YGTNKEGNQIYSM
-970 PLNEANNQ
+970 PLDEANNQ

-1039 SALFL
+1039 AAIHL
-1044 TGSLNANGGGS
+1044 TGSLNGNGS
-1055 SNVKI
+1055 SNIKV
-1060 PWHTTAQT
+1060 PWKVAPTT
-1068 GDYPNCLE
+1068 GNYPACVE
-1076 FRILPSKLPTTKYS
+1076 FRIKPDELPNTSYTLI
-1090 LVSGSEWSL
+1090 SGSEWKV
-1099 DLVKTT
+1099 DFVRTT
-1105 GSFGKLEL
+1105 GSFVSLEL
-1113 NFGGDQSTSTYFEN
+1113 NFGGDVGESSYFMTT
-1127 GYVNDVTGSPFNY
+1127 GVGSPYIDVTSE
-1140 SYTSSYNPVT
+1140 
-1150 ITVEYYDGDDGVY
+1150 EYVF
-1163 AYGPDLKT
+1163 GPEYKT
-1171 GSLDFP
+1171 GSVNIPLSLENYTS
-1177 ISTEDYSNVLIN
+1177 IAIN
-1189 RHNNPDSSSW
+1189 RYNYGGSQSQYEIWMASSD
-1199 FEVWYATTNGQR
+1199 GIR
-1211 ITTFVSMSIQ
+1211 INTFVSMSLL
-1221 TDDTQWE
+1221 TSDNQWE
-1228 TGSFLQIGGDGY
+1228 TGSSLQIGGNGFA
-1240 EGTLDEFRLWEIP
+1240 GNVDEVRLWTVP
-1253 LNRNKFENHTLF
+1253 LQRSKFENHSLF
-1265 PDAINGNSHTAS
+1265 PDAINGNDYDSS
-1277 TADLIFRLDFEYP
+1277 TKDLLFRLDFEYP
-1290 INLHKGTSTVPAKS
+1290 KDRTKDSF
-1304 IKNVSINESYGES
+1304 IKNVAINESYTEPFGL
-1317 YAYVNNMYS
+1317 ANNMYS
-1326 ASVYPYQYIPY
+1326 ASAYPYQYTPY
-1337 DRTVTATVPSLGFNV
+1337 DRTVTATVPSLGFNA

-1361 TLIGDLS
+1361 TLVTNLS
-1368 YKTRATQKS
+1368 HKVRATKKS

-1437 ERLDRNIHEYIQ
+1437 ERLDRNIYEYIQ
-1449 LIRYIDKSL
+1449 LVRYIDKSL

-1484 RSKIKWTKPESERND
+1484 RSKVKWTKPESERND
-1499 FDTTIPTFDGVS
+1499 FDTSINTFDDVS
-1511 IDSTYD
+1511 IDSTYN
-1517 YNEGELNVEQIAILE
+1517 YNEGELNIQQIANLE

-1551 STNPTYESTIDYNFV
+1551 STNPTYESLIDYNFI
-1566 DILDTEYPTYPAQGS
+1566 DILDADYPTYPPQGS
-1581 VNIECPTGASLYGE
+1581 VNIECPTGASLSGE

-1604 GMDKNSLANL
+1604 GMEKNSLANL
-1614 GYGLYAVKGNSIYR
+1614 GYGLYAKRGNSVYR

-1641 SRVSAFLVKE
+1641 SRVSAFVVKE
-1651 TKAKKQKVQTGG
+1651 TKAKKKKVQTGG

-1668 SGAVKYSTITT
+1668 SGPIKYSTITT

-1689 PFSGSISIGNDVVQ
+1689 PFSGSISIGNEIVQ
-1703 VTSID
+1703 VTPIN

-1719 GLGEGLQRTF
+1719 GLGEGLQRSYF
-1729 WKGSQQTLATTPDG
+1729 KGSKQTIATTPDG